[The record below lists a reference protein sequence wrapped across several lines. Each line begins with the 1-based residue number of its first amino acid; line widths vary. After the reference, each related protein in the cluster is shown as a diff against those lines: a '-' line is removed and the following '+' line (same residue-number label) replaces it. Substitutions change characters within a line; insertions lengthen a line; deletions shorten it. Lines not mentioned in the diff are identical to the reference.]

1 MKESMK
7 RLTAAVSAA
16 IIAVSALPCNLS
28 LSAEETYLVRDP
40 FYNYSSGYNYYESEH
55 FQFIWGNSGESSR
68 VTTEF
73 LEGNAKNLEDCWDVY
88 MTDLE
93 MEPPSQSVNLS
104 LRDGNHY
111 KTNIYLSGTGLSG
124 MTDDWA
130 YMSYD
135 SGGFAYMFC
144 CVDSMQYNPPSWVIP
159 HEFGHVVTAHQL
171 GWNTNKYSYAW
182 WEAMGNWYREQ
193 YLYSDYSSDE
203 TGHGTDFFE
212 TYLKNLSLTFPC
224 GRDYYAAWPFLQ
236 YLTENP
242 DNLAG
247 YGTSFVKTMLQEGQV
262 DEYPFDMV
270 ERLADADIKDT
281 LGHFAKHMAGLDF
294 ENGDA
299 YRARLNELLSAG
311 SWNWQ
316 QIYTML
322 EPVAGQNNAYQVP
335 TERAPQYAGMNIV
348 PLAVT
353 GNSVSATLNPLTN
366 IDGADW
372 RACIVQQKS
381 DGSCVYS
388 ELFSDG
394 ETCTVSVEADAS
406 AVYLTVVA
414 TPDLDTIT
422 KVGLPYGPDSEFA
435 ENNYPFTEKEQ
446 YPYSV
451 TFGDG
456 VAIQKRSVATGN
468 NWWETYHNHS
478 NGGGL
483 VSDSANVAD
492 TVYVGP
498 NAKVLGS
505 ATVTGNVRIDDYAVV
520 QDSAS
525 VSDNAVI
532 AGYAIIA
539 ENAKISGNARVDDT
553 ALVMGQAQV
562 SGNAKVIESACVYGT
577 YTMTDYAT
585 AKGMAF
591 CMANGS
597 ISGEGAVD
605 GDYYDDGGKTVAKGT
620 AYGWVSAQS
629 YVDALPYTDKL
640 IYSYEFSKDS
650 TLSFADKY
658 TSTYGSAI
666 GAPLWEETRTSA
678 NGVITLNGQD
688 EFLTLDRSVLYTD
701 NIDIQMA
708 VLSRSSTSGQTILH
722 LGNSGAYIKLV
733 SANESGNPEVIISN
747 GTSSEKLTASSPLTL
762 GAWSIIRI
770 VVTGNEGQLL
780 INGEAAASGTI
791 SIHPDDIANAVL
803 SSDQTAVYRFGAD
816 ENSANCFNGSA
827 DFIRIYREKAADPAE
842 TYTGTEDITDIPDI
856 PAEPSQVMT
865 GDCNLDAR
873 INIFDLMMMK
883 KFIFEKTELTPQLA
897 AASDVNGDKSLT
909 VADAVVLQK
918 YIVMLI
924 DEFPAGA
931 IAEYYDAITE

>member
-1 MKESMK
+1 MKAIIK
-7 RLTAAVSAA
+7 RLTAA
-16 IIAVSALPCNLS
+16 AVSAVLTVTALPVQLS

-40 FYNYSSGYNYYESEH
+40 FYNYGSGYNYYESEH
-55 FQFIWGNSGESSR
+55 FQFIWGNSGDSSR

-73 LEGNAKNLEDCWDVY
+73 LAGNAANLEACWDVY

-93 MEPPSQSVNLS
+93 MEPPSQSTNTA

-111 KTNIYLSGTGLSG
+111 KTNIYISGTGLSG

-144 CVDSMQYNPPSWVIP
+144 CVDSMQYNPPSWVLP

-171 GWNTNKYSYAW
+171 GWNSNKYSYAW

-193 YLYSDYSSDE
+193 YLYSDYSTDE

-242 DNLAG
+242 DGLAG
-247 YGTSFVKTMLQEGQV
+247 YGRGFVKTMLQEGQV

-270 ERLADADIKDT
+270 ERLADADMKDT

-322 EPVAGQNNAYQVP
+322 EPVAGVNNTYQVP

-348 PLAVT
+348 PLNVS
-353 GNSVSATLNPLTN
+353 GSSISVTLNPLTN

-388 ELFSDG
+388 DLFSDG
-394 ETCTVSVEADAS
+394 DTCTVSAESDTS
-406 AVYLTVVA
+406 AVYLAVVA

-422 KVGLPYGPDSEFA
+422 KAGLPYGPDSEFA

-451 TFGDG
+451 TFSEG
-456 VAIQKRSVATGN
+456 VDIQQRTVATGN
-468 NWWETYHNHS
+468 NWWESYHNHS

-505 ATVTGNVRIDDYAVV
+505 ATVSGNARIEDCAVV

-532 AGYAIIA
+532 AGFAIIA
-539 ENAKISGNARVDDT
+539 ENGKVSGNARVDDT
-553 ALVMGQAQV
+553 AMVMGQAQV

-597 ISGEGAVD
+597 ISGQGAVD
-605 GDYYDDGGKTVAKGT
+605 GDYYDDGGKYVTKGT
-620 AYGWVSAQS
+620 AFGWVSAQS
-629 YVDALPYTDKL
+629 YVDALTYTDKL
-640 IYSYEFSKDS
+640 IYGYDFSEDSSYSS
-650 TLSFADKY
+650 ADKY
-658 TSTYGSAI
+658 TSTYASSVGT
-666 GAPLWEETRTSA
+666 PVWEASRTSG
-678 NGVITLNGQD
+678 NGVLTLNGNDQ
-688 EFLTLDRSVLYTD
+688 FVTLDRSMLYTD
-701 NIDIQMA
+701 NMDLQMS
-708 VLSRSSTSGQTILH
+708 VLPRSSTAGQTILH
-722 LGNSGAYIKLV
+722 LGNETAYIKLV
-733 SANESGNPEVIISN
+733 SANDAGNPEIIFSN
-747 GTSSEKLTASSPLTL
+747 GTSSEKLTADSPLTL
-762 GAWSIIRI
+762 GEWAVIRVIIN
-770 VVTGNEGQLL
+770 GNEAQLI
-780 INGEAAASGTI
+780 INGETAASGNI
-791 SIHPDDIANAVL
+791 SIHPDDVANAVL
-803 SSDQTAVYRFGAD
+803 TSDKTAAYRFGAD
-816 ENSANCFNGSA
+816 AAAENCFNGSV
-827 DFIRIYREKAADPAE
+827 DFIRLYSEKAADPTE
-842 TYTGTEDITDIPDI
+842 VYTETEDISSSV
-856 PAEPSQVMT
+856 EPVILTVMV
-865 GDCNLDAR
+865 GDTNLDAK
-873 INIFDLMMMK
+873 ITVFDLMMMK
-883 KFIFEKTELTPQLA
+883 KFLVTKASLTAQLL
-897 AASDVNGDKSLT
+897 AASDINGDDNLT

-918 YIVMLI
+918 YLVLLT
-924 DEFPAGA
+924 DSFPAGTV
-931 IAEYYDAITE
+931 AEYTE